1 MHAFYFIDNR
11 LHRYKLVKRLV
22 PTHGNVKVLIREPAA
37 DRSNPLPVSLDILTP
52 KRNYTVQLQNIQ
64 RFVAE
69 NLEAIREKL
78 DHLFI
83 PTFALEDIKDD
94 THGPGAGLMTCNEHL
109 FPFPAQQA
117 WMKVGTGF
125 ISEMSRCNNYH
136 TGNSGTQTA

>member
-1 MHAFYFIDNR
+1 

-37 DRSNPLPVSLDILTP
+37 DRSNPLPVSLDIVTP

-69 NLEAIREKL
+69 NLEVIREKL
-78 DHLFI
+78 DDLDI

-94 THGPGAGLMTCNEHL
+94 MHGPGAGLMTCNEHL

-117 WMKVGTGF
+117 WMKVRYRVQ
-125 ISEMSRCNNYH
+125 I
-136 TGNSGTQTA
+136 